1 MSEAIL
7 FLEKTLN
14 FSNLPENIKSEII
27 YRLGLS
33 YFESSAFSQAY
44 SCFERILNSS
54 HMSENRKK
62 QLSYYMGECCF
73 NLEEYDKALEYYIS
87 ILKLTSLSFVYRS
100 MLYSKI
106 AGTSRLAKE
115 QLTEK

>member
-1 MSEAIL
+1 LS
-7 FLEKTLN
+7 
-14 FSNLPENIKSEII
+14 ENIKSEII

-33 YFESSAFSQAY
+33 YFESGAFSQACSY
-44 SCFERILNSS
+44 FERILNSS

-73 NLEEYDKALEYYIS
+73 NLEEYNKALEYYIS
-87 ILKLTSLSFVYRS
+87 ILKLTSLSFDYRS

-106 AGTSRLAKE
+106 AGTSQLAKK
-115 QLTEK
+115 QLTENSDLN